1 MPACMTTRNTPE
13 AKRKTEK
20 VPATKMLFSER
31 KRLISERKRLVPEM
45 KRLVSERKKEALKR
59 AKPGQ
64 TSTSERER

>member
-13 AKRKTEK
+13 AKKKTEK
-20 VPATKMLFSER
+20 VPATKMLV
-31 KRLISERKRLVPEM
+31 SERKRLVPET

-59 AKPGQ
+59 AKLGQ